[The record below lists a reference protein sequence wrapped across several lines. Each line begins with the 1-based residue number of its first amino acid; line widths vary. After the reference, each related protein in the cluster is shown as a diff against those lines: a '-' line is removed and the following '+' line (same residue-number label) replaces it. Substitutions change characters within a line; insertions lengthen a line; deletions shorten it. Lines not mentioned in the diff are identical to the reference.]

1 MDMKKAFVLGLL
13 LGAVSSSALAEEH
26 FKAGENANL
35 SDGGWV
41 CRTLE
46 KAVASRIIGPFEEAK
61 KSDAIHQLDNGS
73 CLGYSI
79 RPLKVIGYDDYLIP
93 GYPEKGRQF
102 VAVKEPRSG
111 DTWYAYVG
119 YLKPAK

>member
-1 MDMKKAFVLGLL
+1 MKKAFVLGLL
-13 LGAVSSSALAEEH
+13 LAAVSGSALAEEH

-61 KSDAIHQLDNGS
+61 KSDSIHQLDNGS

-79 RPLKVIGYDDYLIP
+79 RPLKVIGYGDYLIP
-93 GYPEKGRQF
+93 ESPEKGRQF
-102 VAVKEPRSG
+102 VAVREPRSG
-111 DTWYAYVG
+111 DTWYAYIG